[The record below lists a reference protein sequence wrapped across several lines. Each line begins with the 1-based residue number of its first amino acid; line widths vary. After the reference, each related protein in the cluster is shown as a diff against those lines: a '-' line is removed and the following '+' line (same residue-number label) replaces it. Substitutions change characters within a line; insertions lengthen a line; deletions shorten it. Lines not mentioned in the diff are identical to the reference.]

1 MNLIKTLFVCTG
13 NTCRSPFAAVALT
26 DFIKK
31 HYPQQEDYFLV
42 RSAGICARED
52 RPASTLALEIACE
65 YHLDLSMHKSTTLTA
80 SSVHASHV
88 ILTMTQ
94 EHLNCLKNQFFAPSD
109 KTFLMS
115 QWLDGKEILD
125 PFSGNEDTYTQVFEH
140 ILLCIPSI
148 AKYLLRLAETQK

>member
-13 NTCRSPFAAVALT
+13 NTCRSPFAEVALT

-42 RSAGICARED
+42 RSAGIYAREG
-52 RPASTLALEIACE
+52 RPASTLALEVASEC
-65 YHLDLSMHKSTTLTA
+65 HLDLSMHRSAALTA
-80 SSVHASHV
+80 SSVRASHL

-94 EHLNCLKNQFFAPSD
+94 EHLDCLKDQFSAPSG

-125 PFSGNEDTYTQVFEH
+125 PFSGNEDTYTKVFEH

-148 AKYLLRLAETQK
+148 AEHLLRLVKA

>member
-1 MNLIKTLFVCTG
+1 MNLVKTLFVCTG

-31 HYPQQEDYFLV
+31 HYPQQEDFFLV
-42 RSAGICARED
+42 RSEGIYAREG
-52 RPASTLALEIACE
+52 RPASTLAFEVARE
-65 YHLDLSMHKSTTLTA
+65 YHLDLSMHRSTVLTT
-80 SSVHASHV
+80 SSVRAFHV

-94 EHLNCLKNQFFAPSD
+94 EHLDCLKDQFSAPSK

-125 PFSGNEDTYTQVFEH
+125 PFSGNADTYTQVFEH
-140 ILLCIPSI
+140 IMLCIPSI
-148 AKYLLRLAETQK
+148 AEYLLRLAKA

>member
-1 MNLIKTLFVCTG
+1 MNLIKPLFVCTG
-13 NTCRSPFAAVALT
+13 NTCRSPFAAVALE

-31 HYPQQEDYFLV
+31 NYPQQEDYFLV
-42 RSAGICARED
+42 RSAGIYAREG
-52 RPASTLALEIACE
+52 RPASILALEVARE
-65 YHLDLSMHKSTTLTA
+65 YHLDLSMHRSTALTS

-94 EHLNCLKNQFFAPSD
+94 EHLDCLKDQFSAPSG

-125 PFSGNEDTYTQVFEH
+125 PFSGDENTYMQVFEH

-148 AKYLLRLAETQK
+148 AAYLLQLAKT

>member
-26 DFIKK
+26 DFLKK
-31 HYPQQEDYFLV
+31 HYPQQEDYFSV
-42 RSAGICARED
+42 KSAGIYAREG
-52 RPASTLALEIACE
+52 RPASTLALEVARE
-65 YHLDLSMHKSTTLTA
+65 YHLDLSIHKSTALTS
-80 SSVHASHV
+80 SSVRASHV

-94 EHLNCLKNQFFAPSD
+94 EHLNCLKDQFSAPSN

-125 PFSGNEDTYTQVFEH
+125 PFSGNEDTYTQVFEY

-148 AKYLLRLAETQK
+148 AAYLLRLMET